1 MVTDNIQILGM
12 EGFDEKER
20 EKILSYS
27 ENYYGKIKR
36 DIPGKLVIHAKKHG
50 KVGGRCMYSFHAK
63 VQLPDNLVNVED
75 GDWIL
80 STALHK
86 VLKKVESNIKHKIG
100 KHQWNTNK

>member
-27 ENYYGKIKR
+27 ENYHKKIKR
-36 DIPGKLVIHAKKHG
+36 DIPCKLVLHAKKHD

-63 VQLPDNLVNVED
+63 VQLPDHLVNVED

-86 VLKKVESNIKHKIG
+86 VLKKVENNIKHKVRN
-100 KHQWNTNK
+100 H